1 MKKKITALIV
11 GAMLSAS
18 LPTYA
23 SNDVEQPS
31 PVRVEQKSD
40 AEIIESLYRGGYA
53 YWQQLRNDNGS
64 YEDKLHLNGHR
75 DHLGSIA
82 NSGMGLVALTIGHAN
97 GWEPEAEQ
105 LALQTLRMLAGED
118 PTITVPQNA
127 TNTFIHFYNT
137 QTGEAAGDDWSPVDS
152 AIMILGAQFAKNYFS
167 DNQEITRLADF
178 LYSNTDLT
186 PYIADVKTGRIYL
199 AQHTDGSFKKWR
211 TKAFNEYMLVASV
224 ANQQAKDKRIKTAN
238 SANARKFWDIWYS
251 STKYLPVAK
260 YNNIPVLS
268 EGETWFTSQFN
279 FLFNNYLMS
288 DFSTNTQFSE
298 ALKQSA
304 KADYAF
310 WQDVDIEGVDIKEY
324 EWGSGAGACPNGYCV
339 DRFHFEGD
347 RQFNENL
354 VISPHILAGYLP
366 FNERAKDD
374 LIATYRDD
382 SINAKFELD
391 GGYEILWR
399 YSHDQP
405 EWKAEWI
412 EGVDFSTFLFGLA
425 ALPEHLGLE
434 FFNDNNHYNQ

>member
-1 MKKKITALIV
+1 MKKKLAALVV
-11 GAMLSAS
+11 GGMLSISISAQ
-18 LPTYA
+18 A
-23 SNDVEQPS
+23 SNNVKQQSMSNAD
-31 PVRVEQKSD
+31 QKTD
-40 AEIIESLYRGGYA
+40 IEIIESLYRGGYA

-82 NSGMGLVALTIGHAN
+82 NSGMGLIALTIGHAN
-97 GWEPEAEQ
+97 GWEPDAE
-105 LALQTLRMLAGED
+105 LFALQTLRMLAGED
-118 PTITVPQNA
+118 PSITVPQNA

-137 QTGEAAGDDWSPVDS
+137 QTGEASGDDWSPVDS

-167 DNQEITRLADF
+167 ENKEISRLADF
-178 LYSNTDLT
+178 LYRNTDLT

-199 AQHTDGSFKKWR
+199 AQHTDGTFKKWK

-224 ANQQAKDKRIKTAN
+224 ANQQAKDTSLETQNAG
-238 SANARKFWDIWYS
+238 NARKFWDIWYS

-279 FLFNNYLMS
+279 FLFNNYLIN
-288 DFSTNTQFSE
+288 DFSNNPQFTE
-298 ALKQSA
+298 ALISSTKT
-304 KADYAF
+304 DYAF
-310 WQDVDIEGVDIKEY
+310 WQDVEIEGVNIKEY

-347 RQFNENL
+347 RQFNDNL
-354 VISPHILAGYLP
+354 VVSPHILAGYLP
-366 FNERAKDD
+366 FNERAKSD

-382 SINAKFELD
+382 SINAKFELE

-425 ALPEHLGLE
+425 AMPEHLGIE
-434 FFNDNNHYNQ
+434 FFNENNQYQK